1 MVGEA
6 MFDMGRDWALNPP
19 KSCPKCMKRVKVF
32 YINLDLDQVVMC
44 ENVMCDWPFKDIN
57 GISIIPGKVQKD
69 TKRKDGGHGVSTRVT
84 KVATEAAIV
93 DTMQALS
100 MGEATFDEVKAGK
113 EKVMVGNKESDKVK
127 VDNKEAD
134 EVKVVKNKELN
145 QVKVVKEDLDKIKGV
160 AEERVGEEI
169 RGVSKV
175 EDESFNNA
183 EKMVSEESCDV
194 VKRKKK
200 KQVKKTKQ
208 AEYKGFEKVVKAKE
222 PACEEAG
229 LDKEIFNQSN
239 IDCEEFN
246 QVKKDDVTEKKDKCG
261 KEKFDKKFACEE
273 AGLDKEIFN
282 QSKIDFNQVK
292 KDDVTEKKEKRGRE
306 KFEKEFARSSHNV
319 GKLMKKVEKT
329 NKKMEKLGR
338 KKEGFVPIVSDGEQ
352 WFDATADL
360 VKQSLQERQ
369 GGMEIMQGGFAS
381 VSVEVKKAEVPAEE
395 ADILSKLLAEV
406 ASSTSGPN
414 IFQEPAP
421 KGMGMR
427 LPNISPNS
435 TIDELI
441 KSPPLNQQD
450 CSIADEEDSR
460 LAKCMDEFDPE
471 AFLNSIDFI

>member
-134 EVKVVKNKELN
+134 KVKVVKKESN
-145 QVKVVKEDLDKIKGV
+145 QVKVVQKEMDQIKTVGK
-160 AEERVGEEI
+160 EKVGEEI

-246 QVKKDDVTEKKDKCG
+246 QVKKVNG
-261 KEKFDKKFACEE
+261 
-273 AGLDKEIFN
+273 
-282 QSKIDFNQVK
+282 
-292 KDDVTEKKEKRGRE
+292 TEKKEKRGRE
-306 KFEKEFARSSHNV
+306 KFDLEFARNSQKV
-319 GKLMKKVEKT
+319 GNLMKKVEKN

-338 KKEGFVPIVSDGEQ
+338 KKEGFAPIVSDGEQ
-352 WFDATADL
+352 WFDATSDL
-360 VKQSLQERQ
+360 PKAGEGGQ
-369 GGMEIMQGGFAS
+369 GGVEIMQGGCA
-381 VSVEVKKAEVPAEE
+381 SVEVKKAEVPAEE

-406 ASSTSGPN
+406 ASASEPNIFQEPADKLLAEVASASEPN

-421 KGMGMR
+421 QDMGMR
-427 LPNISPNS
+427 LADISPNS
-435 TIDELI
+435 TIDELMNI
-441 KSPPLNQQD
+441 PPLHQLN
-450 CSIADEEDSR
+450 CSNADEEEIVEDSR

-471 AFLNSIDFI
+471 AFLNSIDSI